1 MASVSLDVTGMT
13 CDHCRG
19 RVEGA
24 LKGIQGV
31 YAVFV
36 DLDANL
42 AEVDFD
48 AEKATSDSLIDA
60 VTQAGYGAKV
70 AP

>member
-24 LKGIQGV
+24 LKAIPGV
-31 YAVFV
+31 YSVFV
-36 DLDANL
+36 DLDASV

-48 AEKATSDSLIDA
+48 NQKAGSNSLIDA
-60 VTQAGYGAKV
+60 VTRAGYGAKV
-70 AP
+70 TP